1 MITSK
6 QVINDFCAKNKY
18 MLGASAMALASS
30 LVITPFNNGTDVR
43 VTRESAIGLFL
54 VSAVIEK
61 WFDVA
66 TQAWEELK

>member
-1 MITSK
+1 MITSR

-18 MLGASAMALASS
+18 MLGASAMALASL
-30 LVITPFNNGTDVR
+30 LVIVPFNNGTDVR

-54 VSAVIEK
+54 GSAVMGK

-66 TQAWEELK
+66 TQTWKESR

>member
-1 MITSK
+1 MFTSR

-18 MLGASAMALASS
+18 MLGASAMALASL
-30 LVITPFNNGTDVR
+30 LVIAPFKNGTDVR
-43 VTRESAIGLFL
+43 VTRQSAIGLFL
-54 VSAVIEK
+54 VSAVMGK